1 MDHARTRG
9 VVFLEAA
16 GIDSTGHIMGTP
28 PGRTLQSISETI
40 KGGVQRRN
48 FEAQNN
54 SKTAVAAMILL
65 EL

>member
-28 PGRTLQSISETI
+28 PGRTLQSSETI